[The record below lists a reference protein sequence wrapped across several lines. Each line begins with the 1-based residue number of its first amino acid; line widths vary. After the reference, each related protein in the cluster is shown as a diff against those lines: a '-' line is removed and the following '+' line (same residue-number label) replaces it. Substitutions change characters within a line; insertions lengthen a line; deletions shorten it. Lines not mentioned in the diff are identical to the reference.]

1 MNAGTS
7 SGTAAPDGEIFELGQ
22 YTLQKGGVLPQ
33 ARIAY
38 KTHGTLSPARDNA
51 ILFPTWF
58 SSTHRNNEWLIG
70 PGRALDTGRY
80 FIVCPNLFGNGLSS
94 SPSNTPPP
102 YDRMRFPLVTVLD
115 NVRAQ
120 QRLLAERFGIER
132 LALVLGRSM
141 GAQTAFQWGAWFP
154 ERVARL
160 LPFCGSAKTTPHNAV
175 FLESVRA
182 TLTADAAW
190 QEGEYIEPPRKGIR
204 AVGRLYASWA
214 MSQAFYREGLHWK
227 DGDRTLQ
234 EYLEKRWD
242 PNFLRS
248 DANDLLAMLATWQA
262 ADISDNERYSGDW
275 PAALAAIRCPAIV
288 MPSRT
293 DLYFPPEDS
302 AAAVKH
308 MPRAELRV
316 IESVWGH
323 RAGSPNSD
331 PRDIAFI
338 EQAIRD
344 LLATPA

>member
-1 MNAGTS
+1 MSAQ
-7 SGTAAPDGEIFELGQ
+7 AADYEVFELGNFE
-22 YTLQKGGVLPQ
+22 LHKGGALPS

-38 KTHGTLSPARDNA
+38 RTHGTLSPGRDNA

-70 PGRALDTGRY
+70 PGRALDPARH
-80 FIVCPNLFGNGLSS
+80 FIVCANLFGNGLSS

-102 YDRMRFPLVTVLD
+102 LDRMRFPLVTVLD
-115 NVRAQ
+115 NVHAQ
-120 QRLLAERFGIER
+120 RRLLHEKFGIDR
-132 LALVLGRSM
+132 LQLVLGRSM
-141 GAQTAFQWGAWFP
+141 GAQTAFQWGSTYP
-154 ERVARL
+154 EMVLRL
-160 LPFCGSAKTTPHNAV
+160 MPFCGSAKTTPHNAV

-182 TLTADAAW
+182 TLTADAEW
-190 QEGEYIEPPRKGIR
+190 KGGEYSSPPAKGIR

-214 MSQAFYREGLHWK
+214 MSQGFYREGLHLREG
-227 DGDRTLQ
+227 DGSIQ

-242 PNFLRS
+242 GNFFRS

-262 ADISDNERYSGDW
+262 TDISDNERCKGDW

-302 AAAVKH
+302 AAAVRH

-316 IESVWGH
+316 IESLWGH

-344 LLATPA
+344 LLGTPA